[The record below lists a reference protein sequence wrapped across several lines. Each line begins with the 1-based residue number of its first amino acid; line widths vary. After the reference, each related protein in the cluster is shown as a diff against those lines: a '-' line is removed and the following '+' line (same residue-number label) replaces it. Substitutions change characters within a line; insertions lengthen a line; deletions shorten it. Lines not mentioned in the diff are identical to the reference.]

1 MTSPS
6 FSIFVFLSYALKY
19 FFNLSLQ
26 ATMLCL
32 NNNHPFLLI
41 SSWIEHL
48 GNNANS
54 ENILHWKWLL
64 PCSYFFNQMVILNK
78 LRWTSVIPDL
88 NYLFSS
94 FWDFLDELVLL
105 EAEVQLLKHRGSR
118 PQSGRRQSGLISQ
131 GLPIETGRLPVS
143 CWSPRRKCSFSKVTS
158 HLLTLRHGKDTMAY
172 HGLLEVHIIKPT
184 WGNPMTVP
192 LLPPW
197 DPCLSDLSFFQ

>member
-6 FSIFVFLSYALKY
+6 FSIFVFLCYALKY

-48 GNNANS
+48 GSNSES

-64 PCSYFFNQMVILNK
+64 PCSYFLIQMVILNK
-78 LRWTSVIPDL
+78 LCWTIL
-88 NYLFSS
+88 IWIIFSLVS
-94 FWDFLDELVLL
+94 GTSELVLL
-105 EAEVQLLKHRGSR
+105 GAEVQLLKYRGSR

-131 GLPIETGRLPVS
+131 GLPIETGRLPVP
-143 CWSPRRKCSFSKVTS
+143 CWSPRRKCSFYKVTS
-158 HLLTLRHGKDTMAY
+158 HLFTLIERT
-172 HGLLEVHIIKPT
+172 
-184 WGNPMTVP
+184 
-192 LLPPW
+192 PW
-197 DPCLSDLSFFQ
+197 PIMVS